1 MTHGVYYRPRP
12 VSTGISSSDGT
23 VEVKSVGQFPALLRK
38 GFFSYKATP
47 ASAVYYI
54 LIYGGIMQ
62 LELYM
67 VLIGAIVFVAAFLL
81 GWFINSKIG
90 KNNIALAKE
99 KAQKIVEE
107 AEKEAKHI
115 KREKLLEVKDE
126 WLKKKQE
133 FDNEVNSKRQKLQNY
148 EKQLESREDNLE
160 KKYDVVNQREKALKD
175 LEKQLQLQKE
185 EIEKK
190 QEELSRLLV
199 EQNSRLEK
207 IAGLT
212 SEEAKK
218 MLMENM
224 ISKAKADAAQMIKEI
239 RDHAKVEAKKE
250 AQKIV
255 IQAIQRT
262 AVDHSVESTVSVVQI
277 QNDEMKGRII
287 GREGR
292 NIRAFEAATGVDVI
306 VDDTPEAVILS
317 AFDQFRREVARI
329 ALERLIADGRIHP
342 ARIEEVVA
350 KVEQELDEEIQ
361 KEGENT
367 LIQLG
372 LHGLHPE
379 LVKHVGKMKY
389 RSSYGQNLLQH
400 SIEVAYLTGIM
411 AAELGFDVNLAKR
424 AGLLHDIG
432 KTIDRDVEGP
442 HALLGYE
449 LTKKYR
455 EHPIVVNAVGS
466 HHEDIEME
474 HPIAALVQAA
484 DAISGARPGA
494 RREPLESY
502 VKRLENLEALAK
514 SFEGVA
520 KTYAIQAG
528 REVRVVVEP
537 DHVDDTLADR
547 LSYEIAQKIQDEMEY
562 PGQIK
567 VTVIREVRKI
577 AYAK

>member
-1 MTHGVYYRPRP
+1 
-12 VSTGISSSDGT
+12 
-23 VEVKSVGQFPALLRK
+23 
-38 GFFSYKATP
+38 
-47 ASAVYYI
+47 
-54 LIYGGIMQ
+54 MQ
-62 LELYM
+62 LEMFM
-67 VLIGAIVFVAAFLL
+67 VIIIISVTAVISFLL
-81 GWFINSKIG
+81 GWFVNSKIG
-90 KNNIALAKE
+90 RNNIAFAKE
-99 KAQKIVEE
+99 KAQKIIEE

-133 FDNEVNSKRQKLQNY
+133 FDNEVNTKRQKLQAY
-148 EKQLESREDNLE
+148 EKQLETREDNLE
-160 KKYDVVNQREKALKD
+160 KKYDVVIQKEKALKE

-185 EIEKK
+185 EIDRKNVELEKLI
-190 QEELSRLLV
+190 E
-199 EQNSRLEK
+199 EQNIRLERT
-207 IAGLT
+207 AGLT

-224 ISKAKADAAQMIKEI
+224 INQAKADAAHMIKEI
-239 RDHAKVEAKKE
+239 REQAKLEAKKE
-250 AQKIV
+250 AQKIIV
-255 IQAIQRT
+255 QAIQRT
-262 AVDHSVESTVSVVQI
+262 VVDHAVETTVSVVQI

-361 KEGENT
+361 KVGENT

-372 LHGLHPE
+372 IHGVHPE
-379 LVKHVGKMKY
+379 LVKHIGKMKY

-424 AGLLHDIG
+424 AGLMHDIG
-432 KTIDRDVEGP
+432 KTIDRDAEGP

-449 LTKKYR
+449 LTKKYN

-502 VKRLENLEALAK
+502 IKRLENLEALAK

-537 DHVDDTLADR
+537 DKVDDALADR
-547 LSYEIAQKIQDEMEY
+547 LSYEIAQKIQEEMEY

>member
-1 MTHGVYYRPRP
+1 
-12 VSTGISSSDGT
+12 
-23 VEVKSVGQFPALLRK
+23 
-38 GFFSYKATP
+38 
-47 ASAVYYI
+47 
-54 LIYGGIMQ
+54 MQ
-62 LELYM
+62 LDLWVVISIVVGASLLFFY
-67 VLIGAIVFVAAFLL
+67 IGWI
-81 GWFINSKIG
+81 INSKIG
-90 KNNIALAKE
+90 KNSIAIAKD
-99 KAQKIVEE
+99 KAQKIVED
-107 AEKEAKHI
+107 AEKDAKHI
-115 KREKLLEVKDE
+115 KKEKLLEVKDE

-133 FDNEVNSKRQKLQNY
+133 FDNEVNNKKQKLQNH
-148 EKQLESREDNLE
+148 EKQLEQREDNLE
-160 KKYDVVNQREKALKD
+160 KRYDLVNQKERTNKET
-175 LEKQLQLQKE
+175 EKQITSLRDDLHRKNS
-185 EIEKK
+185 
-190 QEELSRLLV
+190 ELDSLIT
-199 EQNSRLEK
+199 EQNNRLEK

-212 SEEAKK
+212 SEDAKK

-224 ISKAKADAAQMIKEI
+224 ISKAKSDATQYIKEV
-239 RDHAKVEAKKE
+239 RDQAKLDAKKE
-250 AQKIV
+250 AQRIV
-255 IQAIQRT
+255 VQAIQRT

-329 ALERLIADGRIHP
+329 SLERLIADGRIHP

-372 LHGLHPE
+372 LHGVHLE
-379 LVKHVGKMKY
+379 LIKHIGRMKY

-411 AAELGFDVNLAKR
+411 AAELGFDTNLARR
-424 AGLLHDIG
+424 AGLMHDIG
-432 KTIDRDVEGP
+432 KTIDKNVEGP
-442 HALLGYE
+442 HALLGYD
-449 LTKKYR
+449 LTKKYN

-528 REVRVVVEP
+528 REIRVVVEP
-537 DHVDDTLADR
+537 DKVDDGVADN
-547 LSYEIAQKIQDEMEY
+547 LSMEIAQKIQEEMEY

-567 VTVIREVRKI
+567 VMVIREVRKI
-577 AYAK
+577 SYAK